1 MLVFY
6 QNDRKIVIIFEIAN
20 FFQYV
25 SKHFFYFS
33 AILIAKFNFLTFY
46 IKNSFFGTHFAIYAL
61 K

>member
-6 QNDRKIVIIFEIAN
+6 QNDRKIVIIFEFAN

-25 SKHFFYFS
+25 SKHFLNFS
-33 AILIAKFNFLTFY
+33 AILIAKFIFSTFY
-46 IKNSFFGTHFAIYAL
+46 DTNLFFGTHFAIKTL